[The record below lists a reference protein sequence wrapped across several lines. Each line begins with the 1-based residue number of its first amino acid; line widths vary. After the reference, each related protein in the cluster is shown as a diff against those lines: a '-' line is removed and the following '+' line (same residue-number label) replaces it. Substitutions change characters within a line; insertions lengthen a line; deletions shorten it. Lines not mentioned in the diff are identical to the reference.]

1 MYHDKQGE
9 ICELITIFYLY
20 RLLHID
26 VILLFV
32 ILTFR
37 KIKMR

>member
-20 RLLHID
+20 RLLHIE

-37 KIKMR
+37 KTKMR

>member
-20 RLLHID
+20 RLLHIEF
-26 VILLFV
+26 ILLFE